1 MIMAGLRKPTV
12 GNQKPLPKTKAVSTS
27 KLSTKK
33 ATTSQMTPD
42 DRKILRDH
50 AAMLKKTGGSGAA
63 KELER
68 MNKMYAKYGMSFG
81 KLPGA

>member
-1 MIMAGLRKPTV
+1 MAGLRKTTV
-12 GNQKPLPKTKAVSTS
+12 GKQNSLPKAKAVSTS

-33 ATTSQMTPD
+33 ATTAQMTPD

-50 AAMLKKTGGSGAA
+50 ATALKREGGKGAA

-81 KLPGA
+81 KLPGV